1 MRILISND
9 DGIHADGINAL
20 RESLEKLE
28 IIKEIFVAAPDRE
41 RSAVGHGITMHRPLR
56 VKEIH
61 YPSGKSVGWS
71 VDGTPADCVKLA
83 VEELIPCPPDLV
95 VSGINQGSNLGTD
108 VLYSGTVSAAV
119 EGVVNGFPSVAIS
132 LTSFRDHDFT
142 HAADFSARL
151 VARVLKECL
160 EPGTL
165 INVNIPPGIPRGVRV
180 TRLGYR
186 RYIDIFDKRTDPRGR
201 DYYWMAGEPLE
212 LDENAP
218 DTDVSACREGY
229 IAITPIKIDLTSYR
243 EIETLKKWDFI

>member
-9 DGIHADGINAL
+9 DGIHADGINVL

-28 IIKEIFVAAPDRE
+28 IIKEIYVAAPDRE

-56 VKEIH
+56 VKEIK
-61 YPSGKSVGWS
+61 YPSGKSLGWA

-83 VEELIPCPPDLV
+83 VEELIPNPPDLV

-119 EGVVNGFPSVAIS
+119 EGVVNGFPSVALS

-151 VARVLKECL
+151 VARVLTEFL

-165 INVNIPPGIPRGVRV
+165 INVNIPPGIPQGVRV

-186 RYIDIFDKRTDPRGR
+186 RYINIFDKRTDPRGR

-212 LDENAP
+212 LDENSP
-218 DTDVSACREGY
+218 DTDVLACREGY

-243 EIETLKKWDFI
+243 EIEKLKKWDFI